1 MPTDWTRLF
10 DRHHGQWVAL
20 ANDETTVIAAAP
32 TAREALKA
40 SAAKGSPEPFLS
52 AFLIRSNL
60 LRGMKFEYMR
70 LSRAVARPIVP
81 ISVRH
86 PDTRKAVRYFALVDS
101 GAYNCI
107 LGAEI
112 GELIGLAIKDRKPS
126 TISGVVAGQSR
137 PYYIHAVEI
146 EIGCWQRKSVGF
158 MPELSK
164 NGHGFVG
171 RLGFFDRFSFVKF
184 DQRKNVVEFGSHL

>member
-1 MPTDWTRLF
+1 
-10 DRHHGQWVAL
+10 
-20 ANDETTVIAAAP
+20 
-32 TAREALKA
+32 
-40 SAAKGSPEPFLS
+40 
-52 AFLIRSNL
+52 
-60 LRGMKFEYMR
+60 MKFEYKR
-70 LSRAVARPIVP
+70 LSSGVARPIIP

-101 GAYNCI
+101 GADNCI

-112 GELIGLAIKDRKPS
+112 GELIGLTIEDGKFS

-137 PYYIHAVEI
+137 PYYIHEVEI
-146 EIGCWQRKSVGF
+146 EVGGWWHRTAVGF
-158 MPELSK
+158 MPQLSK

-184 DQRKNVVEFGSHL
+184 DQRKSVVEFGSHL